1 MSKNPLSDIRELLA
15 KAIFARA
22 SERAF
27 SKLPTGLTD
36 LYINHYDLKSELK
49 NLAQN
54 NPDPALAG
62 IFEAMVLNLD
72 TNMEVLLK
80 MAGDLANRKVLVHET
95 SEDDTLWGLSRK
107 YDSEIQEICE
117 INNVK
122 NVLKPNEK
130 RFLLIPLK

>member
-1 MSKNPLSDIRELLA
+1 M
-15 KAIFARA
+15 
-22 SERAF
+22 
-27 SKLPTGLTD
+27 
-36 LYINHYDLKSELK
+36 YINHYDLKSELK